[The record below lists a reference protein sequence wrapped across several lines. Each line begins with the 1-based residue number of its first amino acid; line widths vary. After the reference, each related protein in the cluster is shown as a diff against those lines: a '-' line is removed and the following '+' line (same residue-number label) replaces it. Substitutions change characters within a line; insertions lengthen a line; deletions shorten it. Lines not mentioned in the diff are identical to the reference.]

1 MRRAALA
8 ALASG
13 LLACGDPAP
22 SGALHAA
29 PMILDAVPY
38 EAGLSDAGASPA
50 DAAPG
55 RRVLFVA
62 PRASAT
68 RADGTR
74 DRPFPEAET
83 AFSAARAGDLV
94 VLLPGEHAAW
104 TTSPPPGVE
113 VEGLD
118 RDRVRV
124 SGPMRLAAADAR
136 VRNLTVVGG
145 APGIRATAATV
156 LENVRVVDTQGNG
169 VEVAGGPF
177 SATEVAVENAAGV
190 GLLATVGPVELA
202 DIRVLGARG
211 GGIRLTEV
219 TTDAVALSISEVD
232 LDIENVRAHGLEIE
246 GGEATIRGVTIGRV
260 GDRGVRIAQ
269 GARATVSDI
278 AVDGPV
284 ADGVAVLS
292 GADAILEDVRIAG
305 AGNVGLTI
313 NEATGTVRRARVV
326 GGGRAG
332 ALFSKGAFT
341 VERMEVADAPDRGV
355 SVLDGEGRLSGL
367 YVHGAANVGL
377 QVTDPRGP
385 VVVVDGIF
393 EDNGVSGVAAFGV
406 PEGRLRLEGVTTRGS
421 RLGPEDL
428 GEGLHVYKSSVTAVD
443 LVSEGNGGGGV
454 LVEQASLTLERSTL
468 RGNGGPGLVA
478 VESEGGIHLDA
489 VHAEANHGAGVLVI
503 GGVLVCR
510 GLVAQGTLAAPDG
523 TADGVELV
531 GAVATMTGDE
541 LSGNAGNGLYLFG
554 DAHATATDLN
564 SHDNGG
570 YGQYVACDD
579 SSLVLDGASTSANN
593 GAGER
598 NTCR

>member
-1 MRRAALA
+1 MRRRALA
-8 ALASG
+8 ALAGG

-22 SGALHAA
+22 SGALPTP
-29 PMILDAVPY
+29 PMILDAVPF
-38 EAGLSDAGASPA
+38 EAGLPDAGAPTP

-55 RRVLFVA
+55 QRIFFVA
-62 PRASAT
+62 PRAGAA

-74 DRPFPEAET
+74 ERPFHDADT
-83 AFSAARAGDLV
+83 AFSGARAGDLV
-94 VLLPGEHAAW
+94 VLLPGEHDAW
-104 TTSPPPGVE
+104 TTSPPAGVE

-124 SGPMRLAAADAR
+124 PGPMRLAAADTR
-136 VRNLTVVGG
+136 IRNLTVVGG
-145 APGIRATAATV
+145 APGIRVTAATG

-177 SATEVAVENAAGV
+177 SATELGVENAAGV
-190 GLLATVGPVELA
+190 GLLATAGPVELA
-202 DIRVLGARG
+202 DVRVQGARG
-211 GGIRLTEV
+211 GGIRLSDV
-219 TTDAVALSISEVD
+219 TTDAVGLSVSDVD
-232 LDIENVRAHGLEIE
+232 LDIENIRAHGLEVE
-246 GGEATIRGVTIGRV
+246 GGAATIRGVAIGRV

-269 GARATVSDI
+269 GAHASLSDVEI
-278 AVDGPV
+278 TGPV

-292 GADAILEDVRIAG
+292 GADATLEDVRIAG

-313 NEATGTVRRARVV
+313 NEADGTIRRARVV

-332 ALFSKGAFT
+332 ALFSKGTFT
-341 VERMEVADAPDRGV
+341 VDILEVADAPDRGV
-355 SVLDGEGRLSGL
+355 SVLEGEGRLSGL

-385 VVVVDGIF
+385 LVVADGRF
-393 EDNGVSGVAAFGV
+393 EDNGVSGVAAFEIA
-406 PEGRLRLEGVTTRGS
+406 EGRLRLEGVTTRGS

-443 LVSEGNGGGGV
+443 LVSEANGGAGV
-454 LVEQASLTLERSTL
+454 LIEEASLTLERATL
-468 RGNGGPGLVA
+468 RGNAGPGLVA
-478 VESEGGIHLDA
+478 VESVGGVHLDA
-489 VHAEANHGAGVLVI
+489 VRAEANHGAGLLLI
-503 GGVLVCR
+503 GGVLVSH
-510 GLVAQGTLAAPDG
+510 GSTAQGTLVAADG

-541 LSGNAGNGLYLFG
+541 LAGNAGNGLYLFG

-579 SSLVLDGASTSANN
+579 SSLVLDGTSTSANN

-598 NTCR
+598 NVCR

>member
-1 MRRAALA
+1 MRRATLA
-8 ALASG
+8 VLAGG

-22 SGALHAA
+22 SGALPTP

-38 EAGLSDAGASPA
+38 EAGLPDAGTPPA

-55 RRVLFVA
+55 PRVIFVSA
-62 PRASAT
+62 RAAEA

-74 DRPFPEAET
+74 DRPFPDADT
-83 AFSAARAGDLV
+83 AFAGARAGDLV

-104 TTSPPPGVE
+104 VTSPPAGVE

-124 SGPMRLAAADAR
+124 AGPMRLAAAETR
-136 VRNLTVVGG
+136 IRNLTVAGG
-145 APGIRATAATV
+145 APGLRITAAAV

-177 SATEVAVENAAGV
+177 AATEVAVENAAGV
-190 GLLATVGPVELA
+190 GLWATAGPLELA
-202 DIRVLGARG
+202 EIRVRGARG
-211 GGIRLTEV
+211 GGIRLSDV
-219 TTDAVALSISEVD
+219 TTHAVDVSVADVD
-232 LDIENVRAHGLEIE
+232 LDVENIRAHGLEIE

-269 GARATVSDI
+269 GARATVAD
-278 AVDGPV
+278 VDVTGPV

-292 GADAILEDVRIAG
+292 GADATLEDLRIAG

-313 NEATGTVRRARVV
+313 NEATGTIRRARVV
-326 GGGRAG
+326 GSGRAG
-332 ALFSKGAFT
+332 ALLSKGSFT
-341 VERMEVADAPDRGV
+341 VETLEVADAPDRGV
-355 SVLDGEGRLSGL
+355 SVLEGEGRLSGL

-377 QVTDPRGP
+377 QVTEPRGL
-385 VVVVDGIF
+385 VIVADGRF
-393 EDNGVSGVAAFGV
+393 EDNGVSGVAAFEV
-406 PEGRLRLEGVTTRGS
+406 AEGRLRLEGVTMRGT

-428 GEGLHVYKSSVTAVD
+428 GEGLHVYKSAVTAVD
-443 LVSEGNGGGGV
+443 LVSEGNAGGGV
-454 LVEQASLTLERSTL
+454 LVEQASLTLERATL
-468 RGNGGPGLVA
+468 RGNARPGLVA
-478 VESEGGIHLDA
+478 VEPVAGLRLDTVRAEG
-489 VHAEANHGAGVLVI
+489 NHGAGVLVI
-503 GGVLVCR
+503 GGVLVSR

-541 LSGNAGNGLYLFG
+541 LAGNAGNGLYLFG

-570 YGQYVACDD
+570 YGQYVACD
-579 SSLVLDGASTSANN
+579 ASTLVVEGMSRSANN

-598 NTCR
+598 NVCR